1 MVMAITVREVLC
13 AMGTIREYISE
24 FVSYLINQV
33 TSIGINDLV
42 DIILVSVV
50 FYLAYRYIRD
60 RRAGKLAVGIIVLVL
75 LQLFSELFELSAMH
89 FIMQNVFQVGLI
101 AILIVFQPELRT
113 MLEKVGGEPLK
124 SLKSIGEQ
132 RENTQLATMISAL
145 CETACDL
152 SKEKTGA
159 LIVIE
164 RTTKLGEYIKSG
176 TVINAD
182 LVPYMLKNIFFNKA
196 PMHDGA
202 VIIRDMR
209 IYAAGCFLPL
219 STNTEII
226 RDLGTRHRAAIG
238 MSENSDAIV
247 LVVSEE
253 NGTISM
259 ALEGKLKRNFDYIT
273 LKKELTELL
282 SDESSKSKINVK
294 ASLLN
299 RRIGRNKESDSDFI
313 DQETK

>member
-1 MVMAITVREVLC
+1 
-13 AMGTIREYISE
+13 MGTIREYISE